1 MDAKKD
7 RGLQPLAMPK
17 FHPVW
22 SEVEGDWCKN
32 EALSSAPFSPL
43 ESRIKEEKPGLS
55 EGISKLRALLGEEK
69 FNKFISPLHNLTKN
83 KNMLL
88 IVAGNYLERSLLERE
103 YIPSLKEA
111 FGVSSV
117 RIVV

>member
-1 MDAKKD
+1 MEAKKN
-7 RGLQPLAMPK
+7 RGFQPLAMPK

-22 SEVEGDWCKN
+22 RDVEGDWCKN
-32 EALSSAPFSPL
+32 EALSSTPFSPL
-43 ESRIKEEKPGLS
+43 ENRIKEEKPGLS
-55 EGISKLRALLGEEK
+55 EGMSKLRALLGEEK
-69 FNKFISPLHNLTKN
+69 FSKFISPIDNLTKN

-103 YIPSLKEA
+103 CVPSLKEA